1 MAEPHEPIAAGA
13 ATILSGDRPKE
24 RLADDRLG
32 FGGFAQ
38 ALAQSIARL
47 APRDGVVLAVHGP
60 WGSGK
65 TSAVNMA
72 MDALA
77 ELDSDDARTLVAR
90 FNPWW
95 FSEQENLTRAFFAEV
110 SAALGSKVS
119 SRVIEGLK
127 SVARRAAGAKGLI
140 GAGVALV
147 PGLGAL
153 KDLAEGGLEAL
164 GTLADDERSLDAA
177 RRELE
182 EALREEGKRILVII
196 DDIDRLP
203 ADEARQI
210 FRLVKSVADLPNVI
224 YLLVFDREIARRAL
238 NEPADPAGPE
248 WLEKIVQASFDLPP
262 VHRIDLQRLFLG
274 RLEEIIGPDPPIQPG
289 RWPDVF
295 HRAVAPWLRTPRDA
309 TRLANAVAVA
319 WPVVGDKVDLADFVA
334 IETLRLSEPGVYDK
348 VRHNAAA
355 VTGLGG
361 AREDQKAFAEDLLAA
376 ATSARHEQVRGAL
389 QLLFPRLERAW
400 SNRSYDGAFMAG
412 WDKARRI
419 CSPRRFPSYFT
430 FTLSDDVLG
439 EAELGEVVGLLRN
452 PEAFGSRID
461 EYAGIRRRGGGTKA
475 DLVLDEL
482 THDEALLP
490 PELRITA
497 ARTLLRTT
505 DHFVPDVEE
514 RGFATVPSLWRVW
527 WALEAVL
534 TPLDPPERVRLVVE
548 AMAESPALQTLAHVV
563 SSVRTQHGRHGEDHA
578 QPEGERLADAA
589 GLAEIETAFRARMAL
604 EAGGDTL
611 LKRAGLR
618 SILYAWAAVAGE
630 AAVRAWTTRAMET
643 DVGAVRLAEIAT
655 STAAAGAIGSYSVVE
670 VPRVDRKALG
680 EILDVDALLDRLDA
694 CRDASEANDRVI
706 DRFLKGLG
714 DRRGA

>member
-1 MAEPHEPIAAGA
+1 MAEPHDPIAAGP

-32 FGGFAQ
+32 FGGFAR

-77 ELDSDDARTLVAR
+77 DLETEDARTLVAR

-119 SRVIEGLK
+119 SRVLEGLRG
-127 SVARRAAGAKGLI
+127 VARRAAGAKGLI

-147 PGLGAL
+147 PGLGVL
-153 KDLAEGGLEAL
+153 KDLAEGGLETL
-164 GTLADDERSLDAA
+164 GALADDERSLDAA

-238 NEPADPAGPE
+238 NEAADPNGPE

-274 RLEEIIGPDPPIQPG
+274 RLEEIVGPEPPIQPG

-334 IETLRLSEPGVYDK
+334 IETLRLAEPQVYDK
-348 VRHNAAA
+348 VRHNASA
-355 VTGLGG
+355 VTGLGD
-361 AREDQKAFAEDLLAA
+361 AREDQKAFAEELLAG
-376 ATSARHEQVRGAL
+376 ATPARRNEVRAAL

-400 SNRSYDGAFMAG
+400 ANHAYDGGFMAG

-439 EAELGEVVGLLRN
+439 EAELEEVVGLLSD
-452 PEAFGSRID
+452 PAAFAARID
-461 EYAGIRRRGGGTKA
+461 DYARLRRRGGGTKA

-482 THDEALLP
+482 SHDEALLP
-490 PELRITA
+490 SALRITA
-497 ARTLLRTT
+497 AQALLHTA
-505 DHFVPDVEE
+505 DHFIPDVEE
-514 RGFATVPSLWRVW
+514 RGFATVPALWRIW
-527 WALEAVL
+527 WAIEAVL
-534 TPLDPPERVRLVVE
+534 TPLDAPERVRLLVE
-548 AMAESPALQTLAHVV
+548 AMAASPALQTLAHVV
-563 SSVRTQHGRHGEDHA
+563 SSLRTQHGRHGEEHA
-578 QPEGERLADAA
+578 QPESQRLVDAA
-589 GLAEIETAFRARMAL
+589 GLAEIEAAFRARMA
-604 EAGGDTL
+604 AGGDTL
-611 LKRAGLR
+611 LGRAGLR
-618 SILYAWAAVAGE
+618 AILYAWAGVAGE
-630 AAVRAWTTRAMET
+630 PAVRAWTTGAMAT
-643 DVGAVRLAEIAT
+643 DAGAVRLAEVAT
-655 STAAAGAIGSYSVVE
+655 STAAAGAIGSYAVVE
-670 VPRVDRKALG
+670 IPQVDRKALG
-680 EILDVDALLDRLDA
+680 EILDVDALLARLDA
-694 CRDASEANDRVI
+694 CRGAAAASDAVI
-706 DRFLKGLG
+706 ERFLKGLAG
-714 DRRGA
+714 RRGG